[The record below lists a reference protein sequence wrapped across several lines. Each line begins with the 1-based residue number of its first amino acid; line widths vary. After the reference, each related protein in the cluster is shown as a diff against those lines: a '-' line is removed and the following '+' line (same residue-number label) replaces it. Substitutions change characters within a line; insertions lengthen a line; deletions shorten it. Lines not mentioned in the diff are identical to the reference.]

1 MIFYYHTTPIHYQK
15 HGNGP
20 AIILLHGFLE
30 SSTMWSNIAPVLSKK
45 NTVITIDFPG
55 FGKSDTIADTHS
67 MELLATITSEILNI
81 EKVENAVLIGHSMGG
96 YVSLAFAA
104 LFPKKTQKLILLNSS
119 PYQESNEGKKNRNRV
134 LAVID
139 KNKDAF
145 VNMAINNLFTNTERL
160 NHTPAI
166 EALKKEALQI
176 TTVAIKAAITG
187 MRDRT
192 DKMAMLKNFEGEK
205 YILSG
210 RLDNITPHNEIVAIS
225 KETETT
231 LHTIESGH
239 MSWLTN
245 WNDIINIVNLI
256 T

>member
-1 MIFYYHTTPIHYQK
+1 MIFYYHTTPIYYQK
-15 HGNGP
+15 QGNGP
-20 AIILLHGFLE
+20 AIVLLHGFLE
-30 SSTMWSNIAPVLSKK
+30 SSTMWNNIAPILSKK

-55 FGKSDTIADTHS
+55 FGKSDTVADTHS

-119 PYQESNEGKKNRNRV
+119 PDQDSIERKENRNRA
-134 LAVID
+134 LAIID

-160 NHTPAI
+160 NQTPAI

-176 TTVAIKAAITG
+176 TTAAIKSAITG

-192 DKMAMLKNFEGEK
+192 DKTAMLKNFVGEK

-210 RLDNITPHNEIVAIS
+210 RLDPIMSHNDIVAIS

-245 WNDIINIVNLI
+245 WNDILNIVNLI